1 MTSKI
6 SKQSPIK
13 PVQSSK
19 VFKPRLFNKDRL
31 LLGLI
36 IIQMLFIFTMSS
48 FGPDSSNAQSGHI
61 VQVLTQI
68 LPNTKTHDLV
78 FIVRKAAHF
87 FEYALLG
94 ILFYL
99 RFSRTK
105 KLNHFSSL
113 TTSTQQNLIQAPIY
127 SKFSTPILL
136 SVFAS
141 FIYACT
147 DEVHQLFVPGRSG
160 QFFDVCVDTLG
171 AFAGCLLILSLS
183 YIRKVWQ
190 VHHRSE

>member
-1 MTSKI
+1 M
-6 SKQSPIK
+6 K

-19 VFKPRLFNKDRL
+19 VFQSRFFNKDQL

-36 IIQMLFIFTMSS
+36 IVQMLFIFTMSS

-68 LPNTKTHDLV
+68 LPNTKTNDLV
-78 FIVRKAAHF
+78 FIVRKTAHF
-87 FEYALLG
+87 SEYALLG

-105 KLNHFSSL
+105 NLNHLSSL
-113 TTSTQQNLIQAPIY
+113 TTLAQQTLVQAPIY
-127 SKFSTPILL
+127 PKFSTPILL
-136 SVFAS
+136 SVFTS

-147 DEVHQLFVPGRSG
+147 DEIHQLFVPGRSG

-171 AFAGCLLILSLS
+171 AFVGCLLIFSLS
-183 YIRKVWQ
+183 YIRKAWQ

>member
-1 MTSKI
+1 
-6 SKQSPIK
+6 
-13 PVQSSK
+13 
-19 VFKPRLFNKDRL
+19 
-31 LLGLI
+31 
-36 IIQMLFIFTMSS
+36 MLFIFIMSS

-68 LPNTKTHDLV
+68 LPNTETHDLV
-78 FIVRKAAHF
+78 FIVRKTAHF
-87 FEYALLG
+87 SEYALLG
-94 ILFYL
+94 ILLYL
-99 RFSRTK
+99 RFFRTK
-105 KLNHFSSL
+105 KLNHLSSL

-147 DEVHQLFVPGRSG
+147 DELH

-183 YIRKVWQ
+183 YIRKAWQ